1 MLKKVCSFNDDWF
14 NDPRFSKWIARD
26 KSSVKA
32 RCTICGCSF
41 NLSNMGIGAVI
52 SHSTGKKHI
61 SKTVVVTSTLS
72 FYPQAQAS
80 TDTTRK
86 EAAES
91 LYDIKKRKIALNR
104 G

>member
-1 MLKKVCSFNDDWF
+1 MHDLLIFSEKLKQLQMWKKVSSFIDDLF

-52 SHSTGKKHI
+52 SHYH
-61 SKTVVVTSTLS
+61 
-72 FYPQAQAS
+72 
-80 TDTTRK
+80 RR
-86 EAAES
+86 EA
-91 LYDIKKRKIALNR
+91 YK
-104 G
+104 